1 MATLATNNGFGRS
14 TVPNWDRTDHGNAT
28 KHHNQTELERKHDSV
43 VVVCRIVKSLNAE
56 DGMGTYERIP
66 YSRAERR
73 KLGRC
78 EDWVDPLLGDGSA
91 W

>member
-1 MATLATNNGFGRS
+1 M
-14 TVPNWDRTDHGNAT
+14 
-28 KHHNQTELERKHDSV
+28 HDSAAA
-43 VVVCRIVKSLNAE
+43 VCRIVKSLNAE
-56 DGMGTYERIP
+56 DGMGTYERLGRIP

-78 EDWVDPLLGDGSA
+78 EDRIDPLLGDGSA